1 MDRCDIRHRVHR
13 VHNPFERTRIGHA
26 VLAGAWLI
34 HGLDHRDF
42 RERSG
47 QARCAPCGQCRRGEK
62 RLRAADAHMWRRLR
76 VLARA
81 WEKHAQGASK
91 CQRRQMPPVARGHP
105 QRCLTFQALQWWQ
118 QPPRPSW
125 PWSSA
130 PCELVTTLFRSPRF
144 KAAQCS
150 NEACSREPQTM
161 HFHLWPMFPVR
172 WQKPE
177 LDPLDTW
184 VSTSGVTSASKEVI
198 VCQIPLTSE
207 TLCAAIKQACVR
219 PRPPWPSWPA
229 PAPSR

>member
-1 MDRCDIRHRVHR
+1 MSDTGPAKFIT
-13 VHNPFERTRIGHA
+13 FEGGEGVGKTTQIKRLSEYLVGIGHA

-47 QARCAPCGQCRRGEK
+47 QARSAPCGQCRRGEK

-144 KAAQCS
+144 KAAQSS

-161 HFHLWPMFPVR
+161 HFHLWPMFRGTLARTSNKTLLAPGCQLQASLLH
-172 WQKPE
+172 QK
-177 LDPLDTW
+177 
-184 VSTSGVTSASKEVI
+184 K
-198 VCQIPLTSE
+198 
-207 TLCAAIKQACVR
+207 
-219 PRPPWPSWPA
+219 
-229 PAPSR
+229 

>member
-1 MDRCDIRHRVHR
+1 MDRCDIRHRTHR
-13 VHNPFERTRIGHA
+13 VHNPFQRTRIGHA

-47 QARCAPCGQCRRGEK
+47 QARCAPCGKCRRGEK

-81 WEKHAQGASK
+81 WEKYAQGASK

-130 PCELVTTLFRSPRF
+130 PCGLVTTLFRSPRL

-150 NEACSREPQTM
+150 QRCLLPRTANDALS
-161 HFHLWPMFPVR
+161 
-172 WQKPE
+172 
-177 LDPLDTW
+177 PLAEIRGTFAR
-184 VSTSGVTSASKEVI
+184 TSN
-198 VCQIPLTSE
+198 
-207 TLCAAIKQACVR
+207 
-219 PRPPWPSWPA
+219 
-229 PAPSR
+229 